1 MNKKLLALL
10 ALLMAFM
17 LFLAACND
25 ETSNEPADEE
35 TDTEQGSE
43 DGTEDTEEDTEGDS
57 GEDTASE
64 DLFPTVLENEGDAI
78 EGGTLQ
84 AALVNDSPFQGIFS
98 YTLYEDAYDAEILN
112 FASNVLFDT
121 DGDFLITNDGIAS
134 LEVDGEAKTAT
145 ITINQ
150 DTLWSDGEPLKA
162 EDLIQPYLIIGH
174 PDYAGVRYDADFQ
187 NIVGAVEYH
196 DGKADTISGITKV
209 DDKTIQIQFNKV
221 SPAIYSGGDGL
232 WFYAEPSHIVADI
245 PVAELLESDAV
256 RVNPVTL
263 GAFKFDKIVPGE
275 SVSLV
280 RNENYWKGQ
289 AKLDGVVIKTVPS
302 SSAAK
307 AMETGEYDVALSF
320 PTSAYENVKDLEN
333 ITLLGRQELYYS
345 YVGFKLGK
353 YNYDTSLVETDV
365 EGSKMG
371 DVALRQAMGYALD
384 IEQVSEVF
392 YFGLR
397 ERANSLIP
405 PVFGSFHDPSLEGYT
420 YDPEMANQLLDEAG
434 YEDVD
439 GDGLREDP
447 NGEKLTINLAAMAGD
462 ETQEQVINYYLQNWG
477 EVGLD
482 VQLATGRLIEFNTFY
497 DKVQADDPEI
507 DVFMGAWGTGTN
519 PSPAG
524 LYSKTAVYNFSRYTS
539 EELETVLAAI
549 DSEEALDSA
558 YRTEQFKA
566 WQEYMQ
572 EVSAVIPM
580 QFRYELFPVNDR
592 VKNWDFSYDTEFD
605 YIDIE
610 LTADAP
616 IK

>member
-17 LFLAACND
+17 LFLAACNN
-25 ETSNEPADEE
+25 EEEAGQEGENPGTSEGSGEGEGEGTEGEEPASEE
-35 TDTEQGSE
+35 
-43 DGTEDTEEDTEGDS
+43 
-57 GEDTASE
+57 
-64 DLFPTVLENEGDAI
+64 LFPTVLENEGDAI

-84 AALVNDSPFQGIFS
+84 VALVNDSPFQGIFS
-98 YTLYEDAYDAEILN
+98 YTLYEDAYDDEIMQW
-112 FASNVLFDT
+112 ASNSLFET
-121 DGDFLITNDGIAS
+121 DGDFLLTNDGIAS
-134 LEVDGEAKTAT
+134 LEVDGEANTAT
-145 ITINQ
+145 ITING
-150 DTLWSDGEPLKA
+150 DVKWSDGEPLKA
-162 EDLIQPYLIIGH
+162 EDIIQPYLIIGH

-187 NIVGAVEYH
+187 NIVGAVEYNA
-196 DGKADTISGITKV
+196 GEADTISGIEKV
-209 DDKTIQIQFNKV
+209 DDKTVKITFNKV

-232 WFYAEPSHIVADI
+232 WGYAEPSHVIGDI

-289 AKLDGVVIKTVPS
+289 AKLDGVVIETVPS
-302 SSAAK
+302 ASAAK
-307 AMETGEYDVALSF
+307 AMETGEYDLALSF
-320 PTSAYENVKDLEN
+320 PTSAYENVKELEN

-345 YVGFKLGK
+345 YLGFKLGK

-371 DVALRQAMGYALD
+371 DVELRKAMGYALD

-405 PVFGSFHDPSLEGYT
+405 PVFASFHDPSLEGYK
-420 YDPEMANQLLDEAG
+420 YDADMANQILDDAG
-434 YEDVD
+434 YEDTD

-447 NGEKLTINLAAMAGD
+447 NGEKLQIMLAAMAGD
-462 ETQEQVINYYLQNWG
+462 ETQEQVINYYLQNWK

-507 DVFMGAWGTGTN
+507 DIFMGAWGTGTN
-519 PSPAG
+519 PSPSG
-524 LYSKTAVYNFSRYTS
+524 LYSETAVFNFSRYSS
-539 EELETVLAAI
+539 EKLEGLLTDI
-549 DSEEALDSA
+549 DSKEALDA
-558 YRTEQFKA
+558 EFRAKKFRE
-566 WQEYMQ
+566 WQEYMS

-580 QFRYELFPVNDR
+580 NFRYELRPVNDR
-592 VKNWDFSYDTEFD
+592 VKNFDFGYDTDFD
-605 YIDIE
+605 LIDIE
-610 LTADAP
+610 VTAEAP
-616 IK
+616 VK

>member
-17 LFLAACND
+17 LFLAACN
-25 ETSNEPADEE
+25 NEEE
-35 TDTEQGSE
+35 AGQEGGESGT
-43 DGTEDTEEDTEGDS
+43 GTESGTEGTEG
-57 GEDTASE
+57 GEGTEGEESASE
-64 DLFPTVLENEGDAI
+64 ELFPTVLENDGDAI

-98 YTLYEDAYDAEILN
+98 YVLYEDAYDAEIMA
-112 FASNVLFDT
+112 FASNIIFDT
-121 DGDFLITNDGIAS
+121 DGDFLLTNDGIAS

-145 ITINQ
+145 ITING
-150 DTLWSDGEPLKA
+150 DYKWSDGEPLKA
-162 EDLIQPYLIIGH
+162 EDIIQPYLIIGH
-174 PDYAGVRYDADFQ
+174 PDYSGVRYDADFQ

-196 DGKADTISGITKV
+196 DGKADTISGIEKV
-209 DDKTIQIQFNKV
+209 DDKTVKITFNKV

-232 WFYAEPSHIVADI
+232 WSSAEPSHILADI

-289 AKLDGVVIKTVPS
+289 AKLDGVVIETVPS
-302 SSAAK
+302 ASAAK
-307 AMETGEYDVALSF
+307 AMETGEYDIALSF

-345 YVGFKLGK
+345 YLGFKLGK

-371 DVALRQAMGYALD
+371 DAELRKAMGYALD

-405 PVFGSFHDPSLEGYT
+405 PVFASFHDPSLEGYS
-420 YDPEMANQLLDEAG
+420 YDPDMANQILDDAG
-434 YEDVD
+434 YEDTD

-447 NGEKLTINLAAMAGD
+447 NGEKLQIMLAAMAGD
-462 ETQEQVINYYLQNWG
+462 ETQEQVINYYLQNWK

-507 DVFMGAWGTGTN
+507 DIFMGAWGTGTN
-519 PSPAG
+519 PSPSG
-524 LYSKTAVYNFSRYTS
+524 LYSETAVYNFSRYSS
-539 EELETVLAAI
+539 EELEGLLQAI
-549 DSEEALDSA
+549 DSEEALDA
-558 YRTEQFKA
+558 EFRAKKFRE
-566 WQEYMQ
+566 WQEYMA

-580 QFRYELFPVNDR
+580 QFRYELMPVNDR
-592 VKNWDFSYDTEFD
+592 VKNWDYGYDTEFD
-605 YIDIE
+605 YIDVE

-616 IK
+616 VK

>member
-25 ETSNEPADEE
+25 ETSNEPAEE
-35 TDTEQGSE
+35 GNNTEEGSE

>member
-17 LFLAACND
+17 LFLAACN
-25 ETSNEPADEE
+25 NEDDSATPD
-35 TDTEQGSE
+35 DNGSE
-43 DGTEDTEEDTEGDS
+43 TEPGSGGDEGGDDTEG
-57 GEDTASE
+57 EETASE
-64 DLFPTVLENEGDAI
+64 ELFPTILENEGDAV

-98 YTLYEDAYDAEILN
+98 YVLYEDAYDAEIMA
-112 FASNVLFDT
+112 FASNIIFDT
-121 DGDFLITNDGIAS
+121 DGDFLLTNDGIAS

-145 ITINQ
+145 ITING
-150 DTLWSDGEPLKA
+150 DYKWSDGEPLKA
-162 EDLIQPYLIIGH
+162 EDIIQPYLIIGH
-174 PDYAGVRYDADFQ
+174 PDYSGVRYDADFQ

-196 DGKADTISGITKV
+196 DGKADTISGIEKV
-209 DDKTIQIQFNKV
+209 DDKTVKITFNKV

-232 WFYAEPSHIVADI
+232 WSSAEPSHILADI

-289 AKLDGVVIKTVPS
+289 AKLDGVVIETVPS
-302 SSAAK
+302 ASAAK

-345 YVGFKLGK
+345 YLGFKLGK

-371 DVALRQAMGYALD
+371 DAELRKAMGYALD

-405 PVFGSFHDPSLEGYT
+405 PVFASFHDPSLEGFS
-420 YDPEMANQLLDEAG
+420 YDPDMANQILDDAG
-434 YEDVD
+434 YEDTD

-447 NGEKLTINLAAMAGD
+447 NGEKLQIMLAAMAGD
-462 ETQEQVINYYLQNWG
+462 ETQEQVINYYLQNWK

-507 DVFMGAWGTGTN
+507 DIFMGAWGTGTN
-519 PSPAG
+519 PSPSG
-524 LYSKTAVYNFSRYTS
+524 LYSETAVYNFSRYS
-539 EELETVLAAI
+539 SDELEGLLQAI
-549 DSEEALDSA
+549 DSEDALDA
-558 YRTEQFKA
+558 EFRAGKFRE
-566 WQEYMQ
+566 WQEYMA

-592 VKNWDFSYDTEFD
+592 VKNWDYGYDTEFD
-605 YIDIE
+605 YIDVE

-616 IK
+616 VK

>member
-17 LFLAACND
+17 LFLAACNNEEEAGQEGGETGSETEAGSGGD
-25 ETSNEPADEE
+25 ESEEGEEPASEE
-35 TDTEQGSE
+35 
-43 DGTEDTEEDTEGDS
+43 
-57 GEDTASE
+57 
-64 DLFPTVLENEGDAI
+64 LFPTVVENEGDAV

-98 YTLYEDAYDAEILN
+98 YVLYEDAYDAEIMA
-112 FASNVLFDT
+112 FASNIIFDT
-121 DGDFLITNDGIAS
+121 DGDFLLTNDGIAS

-145 ITINQ
+145 ITING
-150 DTLWSDGEPLKA
+150 DYKWSDGEPLKA
-162 EDLIQPYLIIGH
+162 EDIIQPYLIIGH
-174 PDYAGVRYDADFQ
+174 PDYSGVRYDADFQ

-196 DGKADTISGITKV
+196 DGKADTISGIEKV
-209 DDKTIQIQFNKV
+209 DDKTVKITFNKV

-232 WFYAEPSHIVADI
+232 WSSAEPSHILADI

-289 AKLDGVVIKTVPS
+289 AKLDGVVIETVPS
-302 SSAAK
+302 ASAAK
-307 AMETGEYDVALSF
+307 AMETGEYDIALSF

-345 YVGFKLGK
+345 YLGFKLGK

-371 DVALRQAMGYALD
+371 DAELRKAMGYALD

-405 PVFGSFHDPSLEGYT
+405 PVFASFHDPSLEGYS
-420 YDPEMANQLLDEAG
+420 YDPDMANQILDDAG
-434 YEDVD
+434 YEDTD

-447 NGEKLTINLAAMAGD
+447 NGEKLQIMLAAMAGD
-462 ETQEQVINYYLQNWG
+462 ETQEQVINYYLQNWK

-507 DVFMGAWGTGTN
+507 DIFMGAWGTGTN
-519 PSPAG
+519 PSPSG
-524 LYSKTAVYNFSRYTS
+524 LYSETAVYNFSRYSS
-539 EELETVLAAI
+539 EELEGLLQAI
-549 DSEEALDSA
+549 DSEEALDA
-558 YRTEQFKA
+558 EFRAKKFRE
-566 WQEYMQ
+566 WQEYMA

-580 QFRYELFPVNDR
+580 QFRYELMPVNDR
-592 VKNWDFSYDTEFD
+592 VKNWDYGYDTEFD
-605 YIDIE
+605 YIDVE

-616 IK
+616 VK

>member
-10 ALLMAFM
+10 ALLVAFM
-17 LFLAACND
+17 LFLAACN
-25 ETSNEPADEE
+25 NEEE
-35 TDTEQGSE
+35 AT
-43 DGTEDTEEDTEGDS
+43 S
-57 GEDTASE
+57 GEDPGTSE
-64 DLFPTVLENEGDAI
+64 EGTEGEEGTEEGAESSEELFPTVLENEGDAI

-84 AALVNDSPFQGIFS
+84 VALVNDSPFQGIFS
-98 YTLYEDAYDAEILN
+98 YTLYEDAYDDEIMQW
-112 FASNVLFDT
+112 ASNSLFET
-121 DGDFLITNDGIAS
+121 DGDFLLTNDGIAS
-134 LEVDGEAKTAT
+134 IEVDGDNNKAT
-145 ITINQ
+145 ITING
-150 DTLWSDGEPLKA
+150 DVKWSDGEPLKA
-162 EDLIQPYLIIGH
+162 EDIIQPYLIIGH

-187 NIVGAVEYH
+187 NIVGAVEYNA
-196 DGKADTISGITKV
+196 GETDTISGITKV
-209 DDKTIQIQFNKV
+209 DDKTVEIQFNKV

-232 WFYAEPSHIVADI
+232 WGYAEPSHVIGDI
-245 PVAELLESDAV
+245 PVAELLESEAV

-263 GAFKFDKIVPGE
+263 GAFKFDRIVPGE

-289 AKLDGVVIKTVPS
+289 AKLDGVVIQTVPTA
-302 SSAAK
+302 SAAK
-307 AMETGEYDVALSF
+307 AMETGEYDMALSF

-345 YVGFKLGK
+345 YLGFKLGK
-353 YNYDTSLVETDV
+353 YNYDTNLVETDI

-371 DVALRQAMGYALD
+371 DVELRKAMGYALD

-405 PVFGSFHDPSLEGYT
+405 PVFASFHDPSLEGFS
-420 YDPEMANQLLDEAG
+420 YDPDMANQLLDDAG

-447 NGEKLTINLAAMAGD
+447 NGEKLEIMLAAMSGD
-462 ETQEQVINYYLQNWG
+462 ETQEQVINYYLQNWQ

-507 DVFMGAWGTGTN
+507 DIFMGAWGTGTN
-519 PSPAG
+519 PSPSG
-524 LYSKTAVYNFSRYTS
+524 LYSETAVFNFSRYSSDT
-539 EELETVLAAI
+539 LEGLLTDI
-549 DSEEALDSA
+549 DSKEALDA
-558 YRTEQFKA
+558 EFRAGKFRE
-566 WQEYMQ
+566 WQEYMS

-580 QFRYELFPVNDR
+580 NFRYEIRPINDR
-592 VKNWDFSYDTEFD
+592 VKNFDFGYETDFD
-605 YIDIE
+605 LIDIE
-610 LTADAP
+610 VTADAP
-616 IK
+616 VK

>member
-17 LFLAACND
+17 LFLAACNNEEEAGQEGG
-25 ETSNEPADEE
+25 ET
-35 TDTEQGSE
+35 GSE
-43 DGTEDTEEDTEGDS
+43 TEAGS
-57 GEDTASE
+57 GEGEGEGEGETASE
-64 DLFPTVLENEGDAI
+64 ELFPTVVENEGDAI

-98 YTLYEDAYDAEILN
+98 YVLYEDAYDEEIMA
-112 FASNVLFDT
+112 FASNIIFDT
-121 DGDFLITNDGIAS
+121 DGDFLLTNDGIAS

-145 ITINQ
+145 ITING
-150 DTLWSDGEPLKA
+150 DYKWSDGEPLKA
-162 EDLIQPYLIIGH
+162 EDIIQPYLIIGH

-196 DGKADTISGITKV
+196 DGKADTISGIKKI
-209 DDKTIQIQFNKV
+209 DDKTVEITFNKV

-232 WFYAEPSHIVADI
+232 WSSAEPSHILKDI

-289 AKLDGVVIKTVPS
+289 AKLDGVVIETVPTA
-302 SSAAK
+302 SAAK
-307 AMETGEYDVALSF
+307 AMETGEYDIALSF
-320 PTSAYENVKDLEN
+320 PTASYENVKDLEN

-345 YVGFKLGK
+345 YLGFKLGK
-353 YNYDTSLVETDV
+353 YNYDTGLVETDI

-371 DVALRQAMGYALD
+371 DVELRKAMGYALD
-384 IEQVSEVF
+384 IEQVSETF

-405 PVFGSFHDPSLEGYT
+405 PVFASFHDPSLEGYS
-420 YDPEMANQLLDEAG
+420 YDPDMANKILDDAG
-434 YEDVD
+434 YEDTD
-439 GDGLREDP
+439 GDGLREDK
-447 NGEKLTINLAAMAGD
+447 NGEKLQIMLAAMDGD
-462 ETQEQVINYYLQNWG
+462 TAQQESIAYYQQNWKD
-477 EVGLD
+477 VGLD
-482 VQLATGRLIEFNTFY
+482 VQLVTGRLIEFNSFY

-507 DVFMGAWGTGTN
+507 DIFMGAWGTGTN
-519 PSPAG
+519 PSPSG
-524 LYSKTAVYNFSRYTS
+524 LYSETAVYNFSRYS
-539 EELETVLAAI
+539 SDELEGLLQAI
-549 DSEEALDSA
+549 DSEEALDA
-558 YRTEQFKA
+558 EFRADKFRE
-566 WQEYMQ
+566 WQQYMA
-572 EVSAVIPM
+572 EVSPVIPM
-580 QFRYELFPVNDR
+580 QFRYELMPVNDR
-592 VKNWDFSYDTEFD
+592 VKNWDFGYDTEFD
-605 YIDIE
+605 YIDVE

-616 IK
+616 VK

>member
-17 LFLAACND
+17 LFLAACNNEEEAGQEGG
-25 ETSNEPADEE
+25 ET
-35 TDTEQGSE
+35 GSE
-43 DGTEDTEEDTEGDS
+43 TEAGS
-57 GEDTASE
+57 GEGEGEGEGETASE
-64 DLFPTVLENEGDAI
+64 ELFPTVVENEGDAV

-98 YTLYEDAYDAEILN
+98 YVLYEDAYDAEIMN
-112 FASNVLFDT
+112 FASNIIFDT
-121 DGDFLITNDGIAS
+121 DGDFLLTNDGIAS

-145 ITINQ
+145 ITING
-150 DTLWSDGEPLKA
+150 DYKWSDGEPLKA
-162 EDLIQPYLIIGH
+162 EDIIQPYLIIGH
-174 PDYAGVRYDADFQ
+174 PDYSGVRYDADFQ

-196 DGKADTISGITKV
+196 DGKADTISGIEKV
-209 DDKTIQIQFNKV
+209 DDKTVKITFNKV

-232 WFYAEPSHIVADI
+232 WSSAEPSHILKDI

-289 AKLDGVVIKTVPS
+289 AKLDGVVIETVPS
-302 SSAAK
+302 ASAAK
-307 AMETGEYDVALSF
+307 AMETGEYDIALSF

-345 YVGFKLGK
+345 YLGFKLGK

-371 DVALRQAMGYALD
+371 DVELRKAMGYALD

-405 PVFGSFHDPSLEGYT
+405 PVFASFHDPSLEGYS
-420 YDPEMANQLLDEAG
+420 YDPDMANQILDDAG
-434 YEDVD
+434 YEDTD

-447 NGEKLTINLAAMAGD
+447 NGEKLQIMLAAMAGD
-462 ETQEQVINYYLQNWG
+462 ETQEQVINYYLQNWK

-507 DVFMGAWGTGTN
+507 DIFMGAWGTGTN
-519 PSPAG
+519 PSPSG
-524 LYSKTAVYNFSRYTS
+524 LYSETAVYNFSRYS
-539 EELETVLAAI
+539 SDKLEGLLQAI
-549 DSEEALDSA
+549 DSEEALDA
-558 YRTEQFKA
+558 EFRADKFRE
-566 WQEYMQ
+566 WQQYMA
-572 EVSAVIPM
+572 EVSPVIPM
-580 QFRYELFPVNDR
+580 QFRYELMPVNDR
-592 VKNWDFSYDTEFD
+592 VKNWDFGYDTEFD
-605 YIDIE
+605 YIDVE

-616 IK
+616 VK

>member
-17 LFLAACND
+17 LFLAACNN
-25 ETSNEPADEE
+25 EEEAGQEGENPGTSEGSGEGEGEGTEGEEPASEE
-35 TDTEQGSE
+35 
-43 DGTEDTEEDTEGDS
+43 
-57 GEDTASE
+57 
-64 DLFPTVLENEGDAI
+64 LFPTVLENEGDAI

-84 AALVNDSPFQGIFS
+84 VALVNDSPFQGIFS
-98 YTLYEDAYDAEILN
+98 YTLYEDAYDDEIMQW
-112 FASNVLFDT
+112 ASNSLFET
-121 DGDFLITNDGIAS
+121 DGDFLLTNDGIAS
-134 LEVDGEAKTAT
+134 LEVDGEANTAT
-145 ITINQ
+145 ITING
-150 DTLWSDGEPLKA
+150 DVKWSDGEPLKA
-162 EDLIQPYLIIGH
+162 EDIIQPYLIIGH

-187 NIVGAVEYH
+187 NIVGAVEYNA
-196 DGKADTISGITKV
+196 GEADTISGIEKV
-209 DDKTIQIQFNKV
+209 DDKTVKITFNKV

-232 WFYAEPSHIVADI
+232 WGYAEPSHVIGDI

-289 AKLDGVVIKTVPS
+289 AKLDGVVIETVPS
-302 SSAAK
+302 ASAAK
-307 AMETGEYDVALSF
+307 AMETGEYDLALSF

-345 YVGFKLGK
+345 YLGFKLGK

-371 DVALRQAMGYALD
+371 DVELRKAMGYALD

-405 PVFGSFHDPSLEGYT
+405 PVFASFHDPSLEGFS
-420 YDPEMANQLLDEAG
+420 YDPDMANQILDDAG
-434 YEDVD
+434 YEDTD

-447 NGEKLTINLAAMAGD
+447 NGEKLQIMLAAMAGD
-462 ETQEQVINYYLQNWG
+462 ETQEQVINYYLQNWK

-507 DVFMGAWGTGTN
+507 DIFMGAWGTGTN
-519 PSPAG
+519 PSPSG
-524 LYSKTAVYNFSRYTS
+524 LYSETAVFNFSRYSS
-539 EELETVLAAI
+539 EKLEGLLTDI
-549 DSEEALDSA
+549 DSKEALDA
-558 YRTEQFKA
+558 EFRAKKFRE
-566 WQEYMQ
+566 WQEYMA

-580 QFRYELFPVNDR
+580 NFRYELRPVNDR
-592 VKNWDFSYDTEFD
+592 VKNFDFGYDTDFD
-605 YIDIE
+605 LIDIE
-610 LTADAP
+610 VTADAP
-616 IK
+616 VK

>member
-17 LFLAACND
+17 LFLAACNNEEEAGQEGGETGSETEAGSGGD
-25 ETSNEPADEE
+25 ESEEGEEPASEE
-35 TDTEQGSE
+35 
-43 DGTEDTEEDTEGDS
+43 
-57 GEDTASE
+57 
-64 DLFPTVLENEGDAI
+64 LFPTVVENEGDAV

-98 YTLYEDAYDAEILN
+98 YVLYEDAYDAEIMN
-112 FASNVLFDT
+112 FASNIIFDT
-121 DGDFLITNDGIAS
+121 DGDFLLTNDGIAS

-145 ITINQ
+145 ITING
-150 DTLWSDGEPLKA
+150 DYKWSDGEPLKA
-162 EDLIQPYLIIGH
+162 EDIIQPYLIIGH
-174 PDYAGVRYDADFQ
+174 PDYSGVRYDADFQ

-196 DGKADTISGITKV
+196 DGKADTISGIEKV
-209 DDKTIQIQFNKV
+209 DDKTVKITFNKV

-232 WFYAEPSHIVADI
+232 WSSAEPSHILADI

-289 AKLDGVVIKTVPS
+289 AKLDGVVIETVPS
-302 SSAAK
+302 ASAAK
-307 AMETGEYDVALSF
+307 AMETGEYDIALSF

-345 YVGFKLGK
+345 YLGFKLGK

-371 DVALRQAMGYALD
+371 DAELRKAMGYALD

-405 PVFGSFHDPSLEGYT
+405 PVFASFHDPSLEGYS
-420 YDPEMANQLLDEAG
+420 YDPDMANQILDDAG
-434 YEDVD
+434 YEDTD

-447 NGEKLTINLAAMAGD
+447 NGEKLQIMLAAMAGD
-462 ETQEQVINYYLQNWG
+462 ETQEQVINYYLQNWK

-507 DVFMGAWGTGTN
+507 DIFMGAWGTGTN
-519 PSPAG
+519 PSPSG
-524 LYSKTAVYNFSRYTS
+524 LYSETAVYNFSRYSS
-539 EELETVLAAI
+539 EELEGLLQAI
-549 DSEEALDSA
+549 DSEEALDA
-558 YRTEQFKA
+558 EFRAKKFRE
-566 WQEYMQ
+566 WQEYMA

-580 QFRYELFPVNDR
+580 QFRYELMPVNDR
-592 VKNWDFSYDTEFD
+592 VKNWDYGYDTEFD
-605 YIDIE
+605 YIDVE

-616 IK
+616 VK

>member
-17 LFLAACND
+17 LFLAACNNEEEAGQEGG
-25 ETSNEPADEE
+25 ETGSETEAGSGEGEGEGEGEEPASEE
-35 TDTEQGSE
+35 
-43 DGTEDTEEDTEGDS
+43 
-57 GEDTASE
+57 
-64 DLFPTVLENEGDAI
+64 LFPTVLENEGDAI

-98 YTLYEDAYDAEILN
+98 YVLYEDAYDAEIMA
-112 FASNVLFDT
+112 FASNIIFDT
-121 DGDFLITNDGIAS
+121 DGDFLLTNDGIAS

-145 ITINQ
+145 ITING
-150 DTLWSDGEPLKA
+150 DYKWSDGEPLKA
-162 EDLIQPYLIIGH
+162 EDIIQPYLIIGH
-174 PDYAGVRYDADFQ
+174 PDYSGVRYDADFQ

-196 DGKADTISGITKV
+196 DGKADTISGIEKV
-209 DDKTIQIQFNKV
+209 DDKTVKITFNKV

-232 WFYAEPSHIVADI
+232 WSSAEPSHILADI

-289 AKLDGVVIKTVPS
+289 AKLDGVVIETVPS
-302 SSAAK
+302 ASAAK
-307 AMETGEYDVALSF
+307 AMETGEYDIALSF

-345 YVGFKLGK
+345 YLGFKLGK

-371 DVALRQAMGYALD
+371 DAELRKAMGYALD

-405 PVFGSFHDPSLEGYT
+405 PVFASFHDPSLEGYS
-420 YDPEMANQLLDEAG
+420 YDPDMANQILDDAG
-434 YEDVD
+434 YEDTD

-447 NGEKLTINLAAMAGD
+447 NGEKLQIMLAAMAGD
-462 ETQEQVINYYLQNWG
+462 ETQEQVINYYLQNWK

-507 DVFMGAWGTGTN
+507 DIFMGAWGTGTN
-519 PSPAG
+519 PSPSG
-524 LYSKTAVYNFSRYTS
+524 LYSETAVYNFSRYSS
-539 EELETVLAAI
+539 EELEGLLQAI
-549 DSEEALDSA
+549 DSEEALDA
-558 YRTEQFKA
+558 EFRAKKFRE
-566 WQEYMQ
+566 WQEYMA

-580 QFRYELFPVNDR
+580 QFRYELMPVNDR
-592 VKNWDFSYDTEFD
+592 VKNWDYGYDTEFD
-605 YIDIE
+605 YIDVE

-616 IK
+616 VK

>member
-17 LFLAACND
+17 LFLAACNNEESATPD
-25 ETSNEPADEE
+25 DGENGSETEPGTGGEEGEEGEEPASEE
-35 TDTEQGSE
+35 
-43 DGTEDTEEDTEGDS
+43 
-57 GEDTASE
+57 
-64 DLFPTVLENEGDAI
+64 LFPTVLENEGDAI

-98 YTLYEDAYDAEILN
+98 YVLYEDAYDAEIMA
-112 FASNVLFDT
+112 FASNIIFDT
-121 DGDFLITNDGIAS
+121 DGDFLLTNDGIAS

-145 ITINQ
+145 ITING
-150 DTLWSDGEPLKA
+150 DYKWSDGEPLKA
-162 EDLIQPYLIIGH
+162 EDIIQPYLIIGH
-174 PDYAGVRYDADFQ
+174 PDYSGVRYDADFQ

-196 DGKADTISGITKV
+196 DGKADTISGIEKV
-209 DDKTIQIQFNKV
+209 DDKTVKITFNKV

-232 WFYAEPSHIVADI
+232 WTSAEPSHILKDI

-289 AKLDGVVIKTVPS
+289 AKLDGVVIETVPS
-302 SSAAK
+302 ASAAK
-307 AMETGEYDVALSF
+307 AMETGEYDIALSF

-333 ITLLGRQELYYS
+333 VTLLGRQELYYS
-345 YVGFKLGK
+345 YLGFKLGK

-371 DVALRQAMGYALD
+371 DAELRKAMGYALD

-405 PVFGSFHDPSLEGYT
+405 PVFASFHDPSLEGYS
-420 YDPEMANQLLDEAG
+420 YDPDMANQILDDAG
-434 YEDVD
+434 YEDTD

-447 NGEKLTINLAAMAGD
+447 NGEKLQIMLAAMAGD
-462 ETQEQVINYYLQNWG
+462 ETQEQVINYYLQNWK

-507 DVFMGAWGTGTN
+507 DIFMGAWGTGTN
-519 PSPAG
+519 PSPSG
-524 LYSKTAVYNFSRYTS
+524 LYSKTAVYNFSRYS
-539 EELETVLAAI
+539 SDELEGLLQAI
-549 DSEEALDSA
+549 DSEEALDA
-558 YRTEQFKA
+558 EFRAKKFRE
-566 WQEYMQ
+566 WQEYMA

-580 QFRYELFPVNDR
+580 QFRYELMPVNDR
-592 VKNWDFSYDTEFD
+592 VKNWDYGYDTEFD
-605 YIDIE
+605 YIDVE

-616 IK
+616 VK

>member
-17 LFLAACND
+17 LFLAACNN
-25 ETSNEPADEE
+25 EEEAGQEGGESGTGTESGTEGGEGTEGEEPASEE
-35 TDTEQGSE
+35 
-43 DGTEDTEEDTEGDS
+43 
-57 GEDTASE
+57 
-64 DLFPTVLENEGDAI
+64 LFPTVLENDGDAI

-84 AALVNDSPFQGIFS
+84 VALVNDSPFQGIFS
-98 YTLYEDAYDAEILN
+98 YTLYEDAYDDEIMQW
-112 FASNVLFDT
+112 ASNSLFET
-121 DGDFLITNDGIAS
+121 DGDFLLTNDGIAS
-134 LEVDGEAKTAT
+134 LEVDGEANTAT
-145 ITINQ
+145 ITING
-150 DTLWSDGEPLKA
+150 DVKWSDGEPLKA
-162 EDLIQPYLIIGH
+162 EDIIQPYLIIGH

-187 NIVGAVEYH
+187 NIVGAVEYNA
-196 DGKADTISGITKV
+196 GEADTISGIEKV
-209 DDKTIQIQFNKV
+209 DDKTVKITFNKV

-232 WFYAEPSHIVADI
+232 WGYAEPSHVIGDI

-289 AKLDGVVIKTVPS
+289 AKLDGVVIETVPS
-302 SSAAK
+302 ASAAK
-307 AMETGEYDVALSF
+307 AMETGEYDLALSF

-345 YVGFKLGK
+345 YLGFKLGK

-371 DVALRQAMGYALD
+371 DVELRKAMGYALD

-405 PVFGSFHDPSLEGYT
+405 PVFASFHDPSLEGYS
-420 YDPEMANQLLDEAG
+420 YDPDMANQILDDAG
-434 YEDVD
+434 YEDTD

-447 NGEKLTINLAAMAGD
+447 NGEKLQIMLAAMAGD
-462 ETQEQVINYYLQNWG
+462 ETQEQVINYYLQNWK

-507 DVFMGAWGTGTN
+507 DIFMGAWGTGTN
-519 PSPAG
+519 PSPSG
-524 LYSKTAVYNFSRYTS
+524 LYSETAVFNFSRYSS
-539 EELETVLAAI
+539 EKLEGLLTDI
-549 DSEEALDSA
+549 DSKEALDA
-558 YRTEQFKA
+558 EFRAGKFRE
-566 WQEYMQ
+566 WQEYMA

-580 QFRYELFPVNDR
+580 NFRYELRPVNDR
-592 VKNWDFSYDTEFD
+592 VKNFDFGYDTDFD
-605 YIDIE
+605 LIDIE
-610 LTADAP
+610 VTADAP
-616 IK
+616 VK